1 MNTGKMRHQI
11 TILAPDTTTD
21 DLGGVGGYTSFWTGW
36 AAVSALQG
44 RELYN
49 AQQIIAEVS
58 HKIVL
63 RWIPGVLAK
72 QAVQFVGP
80 GSVTRTF
87 QIQAVLNPDE
97 RTRELNL
104 LCLERDSFNETSN
117 V

>member
-1 MNTGKMRHQI
+1 MNIGKMRHII
-11 TILAPDTTTD
+11 TILAPSTAPDA
-21 DLGGVGGYTSFWTGW
+21 LGGESGYTSLWTGA

-49 AQQIIAEVS
+49 AQQIVAEVS

-72 QAVQFVGP
+72 QTVQFTGP

-87 QIQAVLNPDE
+87 QIQAVINPDE

-104 LCLERDSFNETSN
+104 LCLERDSING
-117 V
+117 